1 MPAGFMVG
9 RVDEAAGE
17 GGMMFQ
23 VWGGH
28 VMGITPFHSLGTVE
42 FRNKNPRLLQ
52 YYVCKVEMVAIT

>member
-1 MPAGFMVG
+1 
-9 RVDEAAGE
+9 
-17 GGMMFQ
+17 